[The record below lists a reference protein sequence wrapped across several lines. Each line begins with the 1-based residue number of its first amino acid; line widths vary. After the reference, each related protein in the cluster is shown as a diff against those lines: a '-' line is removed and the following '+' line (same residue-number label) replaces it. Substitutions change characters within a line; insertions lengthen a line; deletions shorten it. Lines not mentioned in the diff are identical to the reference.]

1 MFDQETYQSVPFFA
15 TLRLTIIH
23 ILGQVSFDY
32 SPKKKKMSSSLEISD
47 DEEEVFFEVE
57 EIVQMFIT
65 DSGARMFEI
74 KWKNYDSK

>member
-1 MFDQETYQSVPFFA
+1 
-15 TLRLTIIH
+15 
-23 ILGQVSFDY
+23 
-32 SPKKKKMSSSLEISD
+32 MSSSLEISD
-47 DEEEVFFEVE
+47 EEEEVFFEVE